1 MLFKRLGTYTII
13 PFLQITFLGTID
25 ILKGYLL
32 MRRNNKKKKKKK
44 KKKKIIIIKKKKK
57 KLETEENMKC
67 NYYCIYFTATIF
79 VNILIMYVYQINFR
93 KKNV

>member
-44 KKKKIIIIKKKKK
+44 KKK
-57 KLETEENMKC
+57 EEEEE
-67 NYYCIYFTATIF
+67 
-79 VNILIMYVYQINFR
+79 R
-93 KKNV
+93 KKEKMMRPKEI

>member
-44 KKKKIIIIKKKKK
+44 KKNKKKKK
-57 KLETEENMKC
+57 E
-67 NYYCIYFTATIF
+67 
-79 VNILIMYVYQINFR
+79 R
-93 KKNV
+93 KKK

>member
-44 KKKKIIIIKKKKK
+44 KKKRIRRRKKKIKNVK
-57 KLETEENMKC
+57 TEGNLKW
-67 NYYCIYFTATIF
+67 NSSCIYFTATIF

>member
-44 KKKKIIIIKKKKK
+44 KERKND
-57 KLETEENMKC
+57 ETEGNLKW
-67 NYYCIYFTATIF
+67 NSSCIYFTATIF

>member
-44 KKKKIIIIKKKKK
+44 KKKIKNINKKKIK
-57 KLETEENMKC
+57 
-67 NYYCIYFTATIF
+67 NYL
-79 VNILIMYVYQINFR
+79 NE
-93 KKNV
+93 

>member
-44 KKKKIIIIKKKKK
+44 KK
-57 KLETEENMKC
+57 EEEEE
-67 NYYCIYFTATIF
+67 
-79 VNILIMYVYQINFR
+79 R
-93 KKNV
+93 KKEKMMRPKEI

>member
-32 MRRNNKKKKKKK
+32 MRRKKERKND
-44 KKKKIIIIKKKKK
+44 
-57 KLETEENMKC
+57 ETEGYLKWNSS
-67 NYYCIYFTATIF
+67 CIYFTATIF

>member
-44 KKKKIIIIKKKKK
+44 KKK
-57 KLETEENMKC
+57 EE
-67 NYYCIYFTATIF
+67 
-79 VNILIMYVYQINFR
+79 VDER
-93 KKNV
+93 KK

>member
-44 KKKKIIIIKKKKK
+44 KKKKEEEKKKKEK
-57 KLETEENMKC
+57 IIRPKE
-67 NYYCIYFTATIF
+67 I
-79 VNILIMYVYQINFR
+79 
-93 KKNV
+93 

>member
-32 MRRNNKKKKKKK
+32 MRRNKKKKKKK
-44 KKKKIIIIKKKKK
+44 KKKKNKNKKKKK
-57 KLETEENMKC
+57 E
-67 NYYCIYFTATIF
+67 
-79 VNILIMYVYQINFR
+79 R
-93 KKNV
+93 KKK

>member
-32 MRRNNKKKKKKK
+32 MRRNKKKKKKNKKKKKKK
-44 KKKKIIIIKKKKK
+44 
-57 KLETEENMKC
+57 EEEEE
-67 NYYCIYFTATIF
+67 
-79 VNILIMYVYQINFR
+79 R
-93 KKNV
+93 KKEKMMRPKEI

>member
-32 MRRNNKKKKKKK
+32 MRRNNKERKND
-44 KKKKIIIIKKKKK
+44 
-57 KLETEENMKC
+57 ETEGNLKW
-67 NYYCIYFTATIF
+67 NSSCIYFTATIF

>member
-44 KKKKIIIIKKKKK
+44 KKKNNKNKKKTNKK
-57 KLETEENMKC
+57 
-67 NYYCIYFTATIF
+67 
-79 VNILIMYVYQINFR
+79 
-93 KKNV
+93 

>member
-44 KKKKIIIIKKKKK
+44 KKKRRRRRKKERKND
-57 KLETEENMKC
+57 ETEGNLKW
-67 NYYCIYFTATIF
+67 NSSCIYFTATIF

>member
-32 MRRNNKKKKKKK
+32 MRRNKKKK
-44 KKKKIIIIKKKKK
+44 KKKKIKKFIYVKND
-57 KLETEENMKC
+57 ETEGNLKW
-67 NYYCIYFTATIF
+67 NSSCIYFTATIF

>member
-44 KKKKIIIIKKKKK
+44 KKKNKNKNKKRKKK
-57 KLETEENMKC
+57 
-67 NYYCIYFTATIF
+67 
-79 VNILIMYVYQINFR
+79 
-93 KKNV
+93 

>member
-44 KKKKIIIIKKKKK
+44 KKKRRRIRNK
-57 KLETEENMKC
+57 E
-67 NYYCIYFTATIF
+67 
-79 VNILIMYVYQINFR
+79 R
-93 KKNV
+93 KND